1 MKNILSNLEKLKN
14 RKNILEEIKDKVI
27 PIRDTTK
34 TTDENNNN
42 IDYTGV
48 ADDVLNED
56 WYRKTVA
63 ILLRFFIFF
72 RISIFVKIDESIFIN
87 TINDSILELFYTKK
101 VMRKK
106 FGCNLSKKVMRKNV
120 FVILH
125 NYTPILDLT
134 MLNSPDRM

>member
-56 WYRKTVA
+56 WYRKN
-63 ILLRFFIFF
+63 RSDFCYGFFIFWG
-72 RISIFVKIDESIFIN
+72 
-87 TINDSILELFYTKK
+87 LLF
-101 VMRKK
+101 
-106 FGCNLSKKVMRKNV
+106 L
-120 FVILH
+120 
-125 NYTPILDLT
+125 
-134 MLNSPDRM
+134 

>member
-56 WYRKTVA
+56 WYRKAVA
-63 ILLRFFIFF
+63 ISLRFLLFF
-72 RISIFVKIDESIFIN
+72 EVSIFVKIDESIFSQ
-87 TINDSILELFYTKK
+87 T
-101 VMRKK
+101 
-106 FGCNLSKKVMRKNV
+106 
-120 FVILH
+120 
-125 NYTPILDLT
+125 
-134 MLNSPDRM
+134 

>member
-56 WYRKTVA
+56 
-63 ILLRFFIFF
+63 
-72 RISIFVKIDESIFIN
+72 
-87 TINDSILELFYTKK
+87 
-101 VMRKK
+101 
-106 FGCNLSKKVMRKNV
+106 
-120 FVILH
+120 
-125 NYTPILDLT
+125 
-134 MLNSPDRM
+134 